1 MTSPDGTDGERSAR
15 ARQAQ
20 ERADRAVKAA
30 VAVARAHGLRV
41 DEPVVLASL
50 YAVRVHLRPAPVVAR
65 VPTLTA
71 RVRSAIEPWL
81 ARELAIVNYLVSRGA
96 PVVPPSSAL
105 PPGPHGH
112 DGLAM
117 TFWQYV
123 EPDASRTV
131 TAAETGRMLGELHA
145 VLREYPGELPL
156 LAPPLEDIPACL
168 AMLDTDNV
176 NAIDDADVAML
187 RAAHDRI
194 APRLRALSGP
204 LQPVHGD
211 AHTGNIIPTAQGL
224 LWNDFEDISLGPIA
238 WDLTSLAM
246 CGEDALS
253 EYPGTADPATME
265 LCQEARM
272 LQLTCW
278 LAALPPVLDEQD
290 AYWKNMQ
297 DYWRA
302 RS

>member
-1 MTSPDGTDGERSAR
+1 MTSSDDTGSKRSPL

-20 ERADRAVKAA
+20 ERADRAVAAA

-41 DEPVVLASL
+41 DEPIVLASL
-50 YAVRVHLRPAPVVAR
+50 FAVRVHLKPAPVVAR

-71 RVRSAIEPWL
+71 RVRNPIEPWL
-81 ARELAIVNYLVSRGA
+81 ARELAVVGYLASRGA

-105 PPGPHGH
+105 PPGPHAH

-123 EPDASRTV
+123 EPVPGRAV

-145 VLREYPGELPL
+145 ALRAYPGELPL
-156 LAPPLEDIPACL
+156 LAPPLSDIPACL
-168 AMLDTDNV
+168 AMLDRENV
-176 NAIDDADVAML
+176 NAIDAADIAML

-194 APRLRALSGP
+194 APRLHALPGP

-211 AHTGNIIPTAQGL
+211 VHPGNIIPTAQGL
-224 LWNDFEDISLGPIA
+224 LWNDFEDISLGPVA

-246 CGEDALS
+246 CGPDALS
-253 EYPGTADPATME
+253 EYPGTADPAMME
-265 LCQEARM
+265 LCSEARM
-272 LQLTCW
+272 LQLSCW
-278 LAALPPVLDEQD
+278 LAALPPVVEGH
-290 AYWKNMQ
+290 AGYWKNMQ

-302 RS
+302 RL

>member
-1 MTSPDGTDGERSAR
+1 MTSPDGTASELSAV
-15 ARQAQ
+15 ARQSQ
-20 ERADRAVKAA
+20 ERAERAVEAA
-30 VAVARAHGLRV
+30 VAVATAHGLRV
-41 DEPVVLASL
+41 DDPVVLASV

-71 RVRSAIEPWL
+71 RVRRPIEAWL
-81 ARELAIVNYLVSRGA
+81 ERELAVVSYLVARGA
-96 PVVPPSSAL
+96 PVVPPSSVL
-105 PPGPHGH
+105 PPGPHHH

-117 TFWQYV
+117 TFWHYV

-131 TAAETGRMLGELHA
+131 TVAETGRMLGELHA

-156 LAPPLEDIPACL
+156 LAPPLEDIPSCL
-168 AMLDTDNV
+168 EMLDRDNV
-176 NAIDDADVAML
+176 NAIDAGDISML

-194 APRLRALSGP
+194 APRLRALGGP

-211 AHTGNIIPTAQGL
+211 AHIGNIIPTAQGL
-224 LWNDFEDISLGPIA
+224 LWNDFEDVSLGPVA
-238 WDLTSLAM
+238 WDLYSLAM
-246 CGEDALS
+246 CGADALS
-253 EYPGTADPATME
+253 EYPGTPDPAMME
-265 LCQEARM
+265 LCGEARM

-278 LAALPPVLDEQD
+278 LAALPPVLEGQD
-290 AYWKNMQ
+290 VYWKNMQ

>member
-1 MTSPDGTDGERSAR
+1 MTSPDGTGSELSAV
-15 ARQAQ
+15 ARQSK
-20 ERADRAVKAA
+20 ERADRAVEAA
-30 VAVARAHGLRV
+30 VTVATAHGLRV

-50 YAVRVHLRPAPVVAR
+50 FAVRVHLRPAPVVAR

-71 RVRSAIEPWL
+71 RVRRPIEAWL
-81 ARELAIVNYLVSRGA
+81 ARELAVVDYLVSRGA
-96 PVVPPSSAL
+96 PVVPPSRVL
-105 PPGPHGH
+105 PPGPHHH

-131 TAAETGRMLGELHA
+131 TAVETGRMLGELHA

-156 LAPPLEDIPACL
+156 LAPALEDIPACL
-168 AMLDTDNV
+168 AMLDTENV
-176 NAIDDADVAML
+176 NAIDAADTSML
-187 RAAHDRI
+187 RAAYHRI
-194 APRLRALSGP
+194 APKLRALDGP

-211 AHTGNIIPTAQGL
+211 VHPGNIIPTAQGL
-224 LWNDFEDISLGPIA
+224 LWNDFEDVSLGPAA
-238 WDLTSLAM
+238 WDLVSLAM

-253 EYPGTADPATME
+253 EYPGTPDTAVME
-265 LCQEARM
+265 LCNEARM
-272 LQLTCW
+272 LQLACW
-278 LAALPPVLDEQD
+278 LASLPPVLDAHET
-290 AYWKNMQ
+290 YWKNMQ